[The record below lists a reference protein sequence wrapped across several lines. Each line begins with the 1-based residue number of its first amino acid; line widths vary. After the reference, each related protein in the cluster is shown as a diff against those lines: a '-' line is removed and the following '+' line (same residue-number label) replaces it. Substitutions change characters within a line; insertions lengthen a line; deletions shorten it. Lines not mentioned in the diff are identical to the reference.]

1 MKKINY
7 WLLTTG
13 LYLLCSLSMNA
24 QVSVSDSTNL
34 GTSLNTSGTDS
45 TEVVGQTTVNNTN
58 VNTSNALLPGNKH
71 LVDFCDEIDS
81 NDNFANAVVSYID
94 ENGYYYQVSDATYKE
109 NITTL
114 NASLSKIVK
123 LRGVEYNHKTKSN
136 ANNSNNKK
144 SGITTEPKALRFGFL
159 AQEVETIIPEAVETG
174 ISGKKFIN
182 YQAMIPLLIEA
193 MKEQQTKI
201 DKQGE
206 RIQVLESQISAIQKS
221 VKLK

>member
-24 QVSVSDSTNL
+24 QVSETDSTNL
-34 GTSLNTSGTDS
+34 GTSLNTSGIDS
-45 TEVVGQTTVNNTN
+45 TEVVVQTTVNSTN
-58 VNTSNALLPGNKH
+58 VNTSNTLLPGKDH
-71 LVDFCDEIDS
+71 LLNLCDEIDV
-81 NDNFANAVVSYID
+81 NGDFANAVVAYID
-94 ENGYYYQVSDATYKE
+94 KNGYYYQVSDATYKE

-123 LRGVEYNHKTKSN
+123 LRGVEYNHKTKID
-136 ANNSNNKK
+136 ANNSNKK
-144 SGITTEPKALRFGFL
+144 SSTEPEALRYGFL

-174 ISGKKFIN
+174 SSGKKFIN

-201 DKQGE
+201 EKQDE
-206 RIQVLESQISAIQKS
+206 RIQILENQLSAIQKS
-221 VKLK
+221 EKLK

>member
-1 MKKINY
+1 MKTHHS
-7 WLLTTG
+7 WLLTTV

-34 GTSLNTSGTDS
+34 GTSLITSGTDS

-58 VNTSNALLPGNKH
+58 INTGNTLLPINKH
-71 LVDFCDEIDS
+71 LVDFFDEIDS
-81 NDNFANAVVSYID
+81 NGNFANAVVAYID

-114 NASLSKIVK
+114 NAPLSKIVK

-136 ANNSNNKK
+136 TNNSNKK
-144 SGITTEPKALRFGFL
+144 SSNTTDPKALRYGFL

-174 ISGKKFIN
+174 SSGKKFIN

-201 DKQGE
+201 EKQTVQ
-206 RIQVLESQISAIQKS
+206 IQTLESQISAIQKS
-221 VKLK
+221 VKFK